1 MEPLEIYRESEQR
14 LNGTDNQHRDV
25 AASSPESPSQSGDDR
40 TRHDQYQEEAEDV
53 VAVGEAAAADCVRS
67 EKVAEQTEAKE

>member
-14 LNGTDNQHRDV
+14 LNRTDNQHRDV
-25 AASSPESPSQSGDDR
+25 AASSPESPSQSDDDR
-40 TRHDQYQEEAEDV
+40 TRYDQYQEEAEDV
-53 VAVGEAAAADCVRS
+53 MAVGEAAAADRVRS